1 MEGQGVHCGIR
12 VDGNLNLNSNSE
24 VESGNFVAV
33 EIEEQNVCVLLL

>member
-33 EIEEQNVCVLLL
+33 EIGSNVCVLLL